1 MKTDILPSS
10 NIHELVS
17 AIINDPTSKTARQ
30 NLYQQVK
37 NGRFFLAV
45 HGIPLNLYNALD
57 SNQVFVNQQLI
68 NMPLQL
74 AVADNGSKALLAY
87 LDKETLDAN
96 APNHW
101 AIEVSGSDLLNLV
114 ILNHEFS
121 ATVLKGSMG
130 WAGIAKEDAR
140 LLMKGYAV

>member
-74 AVADNGSKALLAY
+74 AVADNALLP
-87 LDKETLDAN
+87 L
-96 APNHW
+96 
-101 AIEVSGSDLLNLV
+101 
-114 ILNHEFS
+114 S
-121 ATVLKGSMG
+121 ATASCRGML
-130 WAGIAKEDAR
+130 INC
-140 LLMKGYAV
+140 